1 MSEST
6 DMTVPDMLDET
17 AKRQLSAVAL
27 RVSGANY
34 GEIARTLGFST
45 PQAAKSAIL
54 DALSNSATEA
64 EIGQVRNLNE
74 RRLNKLLLS
83 CWAKATDD
91 DDEEHLQYVRMA
103 LAIIDRH
110 SKLMG
115 ADAPSQ
121 MVVHTP
127 DQKELVDWVS
137 QMANQVTADGVA
149 READIIDAEI
159 EEEGEKLDDGET

>member
-6 DMTVPDMLDET
+6 DIAVPDTLDET
-17 AKRQLSAVAL
+17 AKRQMSAVAL
-27 RVSGANY
+27 RVAGANY

-45 PQAAKSAIL
+45 PQAAKNAIL

-83 CWAKATDD
+83 CWSKATNPE
-91 DDEEHLQYVRMA
+91 DEEHLQYMRMA

-110 SKLMG
+110 SRLMG

-127 DQKELVDWVS
+127 DQKELVEWVTN
-137 QMANQVTADGVA
+137 MANQVTAEGVA
-149 READIIDAEI
+149 REAEIIDAEI
-159 EEEGEKLDDGET
+159 EEEGEKLDDRET